1 MSVLYVHDKSNH
13 EGQQQ
18 HPQISSLSFE
28 LCMWD
33 ANLDFPDANLGFL
46 SIEGRFHT
54 MPMLSSSKA
63 VPAKPATRSGDIQI

>member
-33 ANLDFPDANLGFL
+33 ANLDFPDANLGFKYRRQ
-46 SIEGRFHT
+46 IPRNAH
-54 MPMLSSSKA
+54 A
-63 VPAKPATRSGDIQI
+63 IIIQGSPG